1 MANLI
6 SSFQQSKI
14 RHAINAIAT
23 GFYKSQKTKKL
34 LIEDSRQTVIPFTLD
49 K

>member
-23 GFYKSQKTKKL
+23 GFYKSKKTAYRRL
-34 LIEDSRQTVIPFTLD
+34 TTNSYSIQPRQVR
-49 K
+49 